1 MRLPDRAVPD
11 LPAPFLLSQV
21 DSGLPSFALTPRGPV
36 VCTDAWSGRDL
47 ALWDGGGWTRLTSGP
62 LWHTGP
68 RWADGLL
75 TAEVYDDLAA
85 EHAVTRAVRPDGHKP
100 VARGVWPDGHEPAAR
115 EGHVLTHPV
124 VGTVSLPPKAVVED
138 VATAPDRIAI
148 LLRRGQARRV
158 VCAGRGWTR
167 HWDGPATA
175 LGPWLPDEEL
185 TLVVESWPG
194 RSAQA
199 WQVRTGALRPLTEA
213 GAAVVHE
220 VRRDG
225 DLLALT
231 WTSGDQPR
239 RLQLAEVGGPPVRLR
254 ATPDGLP
261 PTTHTLAGGRFPC
274 VVRDPAGPPR
284 GTVVLF
290 HGGPNGVNLNTWSP
304 LADSLALAGW
314 RVVRPN
320 LRGSRLID
328 PEVYAPLP
336 ERYGADDVEDAL
348 NVLRESA
355 VGPVVTG
362 GLSYGGY
369 LASRVALA
377 APEVRGAFLL
387 CSFLRSADLREAEHA
402 MVKAFMRT
410 ARFAADDTLARVP
423 LFVAHGD
430 RDPRIPVDAVR
441 AHLPRLHPD
450 SEWVELAGEG
460 HGMLTD
466 QAARQVFPRLFR
478 WLDRLG

>member
-1 MRLPDRAVPD
+1 MRLPDRAVQG
-11 LPAPFLLSQV
+11 LPSPFLRSQV
-21 DSGLPSFALTPRGPV
+21 DGGLPSFALTPQGPV
-36 VCTDAWSGRDL
+36 VSTDAWSGRHL
-47 ALWDGGGWTRLTSGP
+47 ALWADGGWRRLTSGP
-62 LWHTGP
+62 LWHTAP
-68 RWADGLL
+68 RWEDGLL
-75 TAEVYDDLAA
+75 TTEVYDDLAG
-85 EHAVTRAVRPDGHKP
+85 EHAVTRAI
-100 VARGVWPDGHEPAAR
+100 WPHEHEPCRPAPE

-124 VGTVSLPPKAVVED
+124 VGTVTLPPKATVED
-138 VATAPDRIAI
+138 VATAPDKIAI
-148 LLRRGQARRV
+148 LLRRGRARRV
-158 VCAGRGWTR
+158 VCAGRTWTR
-167 HWDGPATA
+167 HWDGPAAA
-175 LGPWLPDEEL
+175 LGPWLPGEEL

-199 WQVRTGALRPLTEA
+199 WQVRSGTLRPLTRA
-213 GAAVVHE
+213 SAAVVHE

-239 RLQLAEVGGPPVRLR
+239 RLHLTELGGPPVRLR
-254 ATPDGLP
+254 AAPETHGLP
-261 PTTHTLAGGRFPC
+261 PTRHTLVEGRLPC
-274 VVRDPAGPPR
+274 VMRDPAGVPR

-290 HGGPNGVNLNTWSP
+290 HGGPNGANLATWSP

-314 RVVRPN
+314 RVVQPN

-328 PEVYAPLP
+328 PAVSAPLP
-336 ERYGADDVEDAL
+336 ERYGADDVDDAVK
-348 NVLRESA
+348 VLRETT

-387 CSFLRSADLREAEHA
+387 CSFLRSADLREAGHA
-402 MVKAFMRT
+402 TVKAFMRT
-410 ARFAADDTLARVP
+410 ARFAPDDTLAAVP